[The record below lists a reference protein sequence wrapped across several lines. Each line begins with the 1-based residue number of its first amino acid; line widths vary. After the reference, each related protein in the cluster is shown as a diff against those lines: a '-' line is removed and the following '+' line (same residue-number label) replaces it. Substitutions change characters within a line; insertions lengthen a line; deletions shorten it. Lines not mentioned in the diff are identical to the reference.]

1 MIIEIRTNDKYANQ
15 QMDALLSKEGIRR
28 DKNLDYS
35 CGIFDEEYKLLATGS
50 CFKNT
55 IRCTAVSEEHQGE
68 GLLNQIMSHLMT
80 IQAERGN
87 GHVFLYTKPDSAL
100 FYSDVGFYEIART
113 DKVVF
118 MENRRRGFADW
129 IESLKESV
137 RDNER
142 IGKGQATASVETAV
156 SAQSTFSAKT
166 AAAGKTDVS
175 AIVMN
180 ANPFTKG
187 HRYLVEKASRENR
200 LVHLFIVSEEAGPI
214 PFSVR
219 RELVHRGT
227 ADLENVIC
235 HDSGDYIISSATFPG
250 YFLEDEEAAVKAQAE
265 LDIKVF
271 SLIAKELGVGV
282 RYAGDEPYSVTTGI
296 YNQVMQSLLPEADV
310 ECVIV
315 PRLKAGERAI
325 SASLVRKAIHDGDL
339 EKVMDML
346 PVSTLDFFRSDRSR
360 PVIRAIMESAGRD
373 AGDQAESAG
382 GGAGGPAQAT
392 VGNNENKE
400 GRE

>member
-35 CGIFDEEYKLLATGS
+35 CGIFDEDYKLLATGS

-55 IRCTAVSEEHQGE
+55 IRCTAVSEDHQGE

-87 GHVFLYTKPDSAL
+87 GHVFLYTKPGSAL
-100 FYSDVGFYEIART
+100 FYSDMGFYEIART

-129 IESLKESV
+129 IEGLKESV

-142 IGKGQATASVETAV
+142 IGKGQAA
-156 SAQSTFSAKT
+156 
-166 AAAGKTDVS
+166 VS

-187 HRYLVEKASRENR
+187 HRYLVERASRENR

-282 RYAGDEPYSVTTGI
+282 RYAGDEPYSVTTRI
-296 YNQVMQSLLPEADV
+296 YNEVMQSLLPEAGV
-310 ECVIV
+310 KCVIV

-360 PVIRAIMESAGRD
+360 PVIRAIMESAGGD
-373 AGDQAESAG
+373 AEDEAGSAG
-382 GGAGGPAQAT
+382 RGAGEPAQAT
-392 VGNNENKE
+392 VGNGENKE